1 MKSVIDPKHKQVFIQ
16 NFMKKIEDFS
26 LKLNQYHDTEPSKYV
41 TTRYNWVM
49 LIRTFIQRFDYMHIP
64 VEDLKRYDEKNNLK
78 VSVVLD
84 PDKVTHEL
92 VVNSHQQ
99 IWQIVV

>member
-1 MKSVIDPKHKQVFIQ
+1 M
-16 NFMKKIEDFS
+16 
-26 LKLNQYHDTEPSKYV
+26 

-84 PDKVTHEL
+84 PEKVTHEL
-92 VVNSHQQ
+92 VVNSH
-99 IWQIVV
+99 